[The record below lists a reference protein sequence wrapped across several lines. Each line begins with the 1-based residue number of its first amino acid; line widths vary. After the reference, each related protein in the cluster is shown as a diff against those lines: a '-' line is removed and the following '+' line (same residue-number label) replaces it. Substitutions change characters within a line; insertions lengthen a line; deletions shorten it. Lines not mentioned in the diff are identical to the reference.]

1 MTQLLSKSKYLN
13 GIQCPKYLWMT
24 VHEKDKLPEVD
35 EVLQHR
41 FDQGH
46 LVGELAKKV
55 YPKGIDIDAN
65 DFKDN
70 LKKSKEL
77 LSKRKPLFEAAFMT
91 DSIYSRADILF
102 PVNKNEWDIIEVKS
116 GTSPKEINIHDLA
129 FQKYCYEQSGLKI
142 NKCFLMH
149 LNSKYVRQGKINP
162 NELFSKTD
170 VDVLVDEVSKD
181 VKDNI
186 KEMFEIIS
194 SKTAPKMKIC
204 EQCTGPKN
212 CSYPEEFWSFLPEN
226 NVFNLYRGG
235 KKSLELYESGVQTIK
250 DIPKGYNLSAN
261 QHIQKKCEETRKP
274 YVDKKH
280 IKSFID
286 SLEFPLYFLDFET
299 YSTAIPLYD
308 GLSPYQQIPFQF
320 SLYIVDSL
328 ESQPKHISFLA
339 DGDKDPRLDFLT
351 ALKNNIGNK
360 GSIIVY
366 NQSFEKRIMNEL
378 SRTFPEN
385 TDWISSAIDR
395 FVDLL
400 APFQKFYYYDSKQ
413 QGSASIKKVLPALTG
428 KDYSDL
434 EIAGGETASLQYLF
448 ITHGKTDGT
457 KPSEKEIKEI
467 RKNLE
472 KYCSLDSWGMVD
484 ILGEL
489 IKITK

>member
-1 MTQLLSKSKYLN
+1 MPTLLSKSKYLY
-13 GIQCPKYLWMT
+13 GIQCPKFLWMA

-46 LVGELAKKV
+46 LVGEIAKEV
-55 YPKGIDIDAN
+55 YPNGIDIDAKN
-65 DFKDN
+65 FKDN

-102 PVNKNEWDIIEVKS
+102 PVNQNEWDIIEVKS

-129 FQKYCYEQSGLKI
+129 FQKYCYEQAGLKI

-149 LNSKYVRQGKINP
+149 LNGKYVRQGEINP

-170 VDVLVDEVSKD
+170 VDVLVEDVSKD
-181 VKDNI
+181 IKDNI
-186 KEMFEIIS
+186 KEMLDLIS
-194 SKTAPKMKIC
+194 AKTAPKMKIC
-204 EQCTGPKN
+204 DECKGPN
-212 CSYPEEFWSFLPEN
+212 SCPLPEECWDFLPDS

-235 KKSLELYESGVQTIK
+235 KKSIELFKSGIYALK
-250 DIPKGYNLSAN
+250 DIPTTYNLSAN
-261 QHIQKKCEETRKP
+261 QHIQRKCEETGEP
-274 YVDKKH
+274 YINKKH
-280 IKSFID
+280 IKSFVD
-286 SLEFPLYFLDFET
+286 SLQFPLYFLDFET
-299 YSTAIPLYD
+299 YRTAIPLYD

-320 SLYIVDSL
+320 SLHITDSL
-328 ESQPKHISFLA
+328 SSELKHISFLA
-339 DGDKDPRLDFLT
+339 EGDKDPRLDFLSE
-351 ALKNNIGNK
+351 LKKSIGNK
-360 GSIIVY
+360 GSIVVY

-378 SRTFPEN
+378 GRCFPEN
-385 TDWISSAIDR
+385 EKWINSFKDR

-413 QGSASIKKVLPALTG
+413 QGSASMKKVLPALTG
-428 KDYSDL
+428 KSYVDL
-434 EIAGGETASLQYLF
+434 EIAGGESASLQYLF

-457 KPSEKEIKEI
+457 KPKDKEVAEI

-472 KYCSLDSWGMVD
+472 KYCGLDTQGMVD
-484 ILGEL
+484 ILKLLYGV
-489 IKITK
+489 I